1 MTNNIYQ
8 FFFIYLYSIITL
20 FLLAVI
26 GDFVSISI
34 FLSKNIF
41 IYKNIFLYCFLY
53 AICFFAIRI
62 IITNQVSNIFIFIIS
77 LALSYFFLINKEIN
91 AYQLLIILSVFI
103 AFNLLLQ
110 KYFTAK
116 NFSNFLFE
124 VSFLK
129 FLKTNSLIFFSFII
143 IFPFY
148 LMFVSSLKS
157 QMVLLQNPTD
167 LSIPFFYSISD
178 FFSSYIAVITQY
190 NFLNFALNSTIVSF
204 VTVFVSLFFS
214 IPGAYAVARLRF
226 AGRSKISSSI
236 LIIYMVPAIVLV
248 IPLYVIFSQLGFRN
262 SLFSLMIVYPATT
275 IPVALYM
282 LQGYFKGI
290 PYELEESA
298 LIDGCSR
305 VGVILRITLPLSV
318 PAILSVSLYVFMIAW
333 NEFLFA
339 FMFLDNQE
347 YFTIPRGLYTQLDD
361 QEVPRQYLMAGS
373 VMITVPVLL
382 LFFIFER
389 YLVGGLTAGSVK
401 G

>member
-1 MTNNIYQ
+1 MKQNIVQ
-8 FFFIYLYSIITL
+8 FILIYIFSIITL
-20 FLLAVI
+20 LFLSIIVN
-26 GDFVSISI
+26 FVSISI
-34 FLSKNIF
+34 FLSEAVF
-41 IYKNIFLYCFLY
+41 SYE
-53 AICFFAIRI
+53 
-62 IITNQVSNIFIFIIS
+62 NIFIFVFTNSIIFFFLKKIFVNKFAELLFIIFS
-77 LALSYFFLINKEIN
+77 IFLSYIFIFNFSLNISN
-91 AYQLLIILSVFI
+91 LIIFI
-103 AFNLLLQ
+103 TTILIFNYLIMS
-110 KYFTAK
+110 YFDKKTFNK
-116 NFSNFLFE
+116 FFFE
-124 VSFLK
+124 QSFLK
-129 FLKTNSLIFFSFII
+129 FLKTTGLIFFSFII

-157 QMVLLQNPTD
+157 QMTLMQYPTN
-167 LSIPFFYSISD
+167 LSIPFTFSISD
-178 FFSSYIAVITQY
+178 FFSSYIAVITEY
-190 NFLNFALNSTIVSF
+190 NFLTFALNSTIVSF
-204 VTVFVSLFFS
+204 VTVLISLLFS

-226 AGRSKISSSI
+226 KGRTQLSSSI
-236 LIIYMVPAIVLV
+236 LLVYMVPAIVLV

-282 LQGYFKGI
+282 FQGYFKGI
-290 PYELEESA
+290 PYELEEA
-298 LIDGCSR
+298 GLIDGCSR
-305 VGVILRITLPLSV
+305 ISVILKITLPLSI

-347 YFTIPRGLYTQLDD
+347 YFTLPRGLYTQLDD

-373 VMITVPVLL
+373 VMITLPVLF

>member
-1 MTNNIYQ
+1 MIIEIS
-8 FFFIYLYSIITL
+8 FFNFTSFSKTYPLEK
-20 FLLAVI
+20 
-26 GDFVSISI
+26 SISI
-34 FLSKNIF
+34 LLS
-41 IYKNIFLYCFLY
+41 
-53 AICFFAIRI
+53 
-62 IITNQVSNIFIFIIS
+62 
-77 LALSYFFLINKEIN
+77 
-91 AYQLLIILSVFI
+91 
-103 AFNLLLQ
+103 
-110 KYFTAK
+110 
-116 NFSNFLFE
+116 
-124 VSFLK
+124 
-129 FLKTNSLIFFSFII
+129 SFIEFI
-143 IFPFY
+143 GYCPLPSYPKVVVFKIPGR
-148 LMFVSSLKS
+148 KS
-157 QMVLLQNPTD
+157 PKV
-167 LSIPFFYSISD
+167 SISD

-305 VGVILRITLPLSV
+305 IGVILRITLPLSV

>member
-8 FFFIYLYSIITL
+8 FFFIYLYSLITL

-53 AICFFAIRI
+53 AVCFFAIRI
-62 IITNQVSNIFIFIIS
+62 IITNQVSNVFIFIIS

-91 AYQLLIILSVFI
+91 TYQLLIIISVFI

-148 LMFVSSLKS
+148 LMLFSSLKS

-178 FFSSYIAVITQY
+178 FFLATLRLS
-190 NFLNFALNSTIVSF
+190 LN
-204 VTVFVSLFFS
+204 
-214 IPGAYAVARLRF
+214 
-226 AGRSKISSSI
+226 
-236 LIIYMVPAIVLV
+236 
-248 IPLYVIFSQLGFRN
+248 
-262 SLFSLMIVYPATT
+262 TT
-275 IPVALYM
+275 
-282 LQGYFKGI
+282 F
-290 PYELEESA
+290 
-298 LIDGCSR
+298 
-305 VGVILRITLPLSV
+305 
-318 PAILSVSLYVFMIAW
+318 
-333 NEFLFA
+333 
-339 FMFLDNQE
+339 
-347 YFTIPRGLYTQLDD
+347 
-361 QEVPRQYLMAGS
+361 
-373 VMITVPVLL
+373 
-382 LFFIFER
+382 
-389 YLVGGLTAGSVK
+389 
-401 G
+401 

>member
-53 AICFFAIRI
+53 AVCFFAIRI

-77 LALSYFFLINKEIN
+77 LVLSYFFLINKEIN
-91 AYQLLIILSVFI
+91 AYQLSIILSVFI

-148 LMFVSSLKS
+148 LMFVSSL
-157 QMVLLQNPTD
+157 
-167 LSIPFFYSISD
+167 
-178 FFSSYIAVITQY
+178 
-190 NFLNFALNSTIVSF
+190 
-204 VTVFVSLFFS
+204 SL
-214 IPGAYAVARLRF
+214 IH
-226 AGRSKISSSI
+226 I
-236 LIIYMVPAIVLV
+236 
-248 IPLYVIFSQLGFRN
+248 
-262 SLFSLMIVYPATT
+262 
-275 IPVALYM
+275 
-282 LQGYFKGI
+282 
-290 PYELEESA
+290 
-298 LIDGCSR
+298 
-305 VGVILRITLPLSV
+305 
-318 PAILSVSLYVFMIAW
+318 
-333 NEFLFA
+333 
-339 FMFLDNQE
+339 
-347 YFTIPRGLYTQLDD
+347 
-361 QEVPRQYLMAGS
+361 
-373 VMITVPVLL
+373 
-382 LFFIFER
+382 
-389 YLVGGLTAGSVK
+389 
-401 G
+401 

>member
-1 MTNNIYQ
+1 
-8 FFFIYLYSIITL
+8 
-20 FLLAVI
+20 
-26 GDFVSISI
+26 
-34 FLSKNIF
+34 
-41 IYKNIFLYCFLY
+41 
-53 AICFFAIRI
+53 
-62 IITNQVSNIFIFIIS
+62 
-77 LALSYFFLINKEIN
+77 
-91 AYQLLIILSVFI
+91 
-103 AFNLLLQ
+103 
-110 KYFTAK
+110 
-116 NFSNFLFE
+116 
-124 VSFLK
+124 
-129 FLKTNSLIFFSFII
+129 
-143 IFPFY
+143 
-148 LMFVSSLKS
+148 MFVSSLKS

-167 LSIPFFYSISD
+167 LSIQFFYSISD

-305 VGVILRITLPLSV
+305 IGVILRITLPLSV

>member
-41 IYKNIFLYCFLY
+41 IYKNIFLYSFLY

-129 FLKTNSLIFFSFII
+129 FLKT
-143 IFPFY
+143 
-148 LMFVSSLKS
+148 
-157 QMVLLQNPTD
+157 
-167 LSIPFFYSISD
+167 
-178 FFSSYIAVITQY
+178 
-190 NFLNFALNSTIVSF
+190 
-204 VTVFVSLFFS
+204 
-214 IPGAYAVARLRF
+214 
-226 AGRSKISSSI
+226 
-236 LIIYMVPAIVLV
+236 
-248 IPLYVIFSQLGFRN
+248 
-262 SLFSLMIVYPATT
+262 
-275 IPVALYM
+275 
-282 LQGYFKGI
+282 
-290 PYELEESA
+290 
-298 LIDGCSR
+298 
-305 VGVILRITLPLSV
+305 
-318 PAILSVSLYVFMIAW
+318 
-333 NEFLFA
+333 
-339 FMFLDNQE
+339 
-347 YFTIPRGLYTQLDD
+347 
-361 QEVPRQYLMAGS
+361 
-373 VMITVPVLL
+373 
-382 LFFIFER
+382 
-389 YLVGGLTAGSVK
+389 
-401 G
+401 